1 MTIMKK
7 FLCFLPAAAA
17 IALASC
23 SSEEPVV
30 NTGGDGNVTFTATLP
45 SGMASRSFSDGT
57 KATRLTYAVY
67 EENTTTP
74 VIKSGDPGAPEVSF
88 QDLRATLSL
97 TLVKGKT
104 YDVVFWADVPT
115 GSPYTFHPESQ
126 TITVDY
132 EGIQSGDENRDAF
145 FQVEK
150 GLKVS
155 GAVNK
160 NIQLFRPFAQLN
172 VGTDDLAVA
181 AATNTT
187 VTHTSMKVSQVYSEL
202 NLITGEVNEPTQ
214 ITYAMAPIPA
224 DEDFPPLVNS
234 GKAYDYLSMN
244 YLLVAADKALVDCEM
259 VINDNTGK
267 EVNTLSFANVPVQ
280 RNYRTNIFGSLLTSP
295 SDFNIVIEKDYEQPD
310 YEIEYVEATTAQDFA
325 AAIAAGSNVLVPQTA
340 TVDVTDLITSDP
352 GTNLT
357 IDKPTRI
364 KVDGTLTANQQGR
377 INVTSDLKISGG
389 GTIVTGED
397 SYGIFN
403 MMPGSSLVVEDMV
416 FEHNN
421 KLDGSPLAMRSDCK
435 ITLNRVTFNS
445 DFGIVGSWDNTEGAT
460 LEANDCTINST
471 SNSAR
476 NGSNWT
482 YAVNIKGDNTATLN
496 NCTVIGVQ
504 GGVSASHGA
513 RLTINGGTYRTV
525 YLPEEP
531 KANPFYAV
539 YVAQEAEVVINGG
552 SFISADGKKPSVYNG
567 NNDISGDPLGNLVLK
582 GGIYNNQGYTEGTKD
597 IIVPGEGYKWEAN
610 SDAEFPWKVVEN
622 K

>member
-1 MTIMKK
+1 MKK

-23 SSEEPVV
+23 SSEEPVI

-57 KATRLTYAVY
+57 KATRLSYAVY
-67 EENTTTP
+67 EENSKTP
-74 VIKSGDPGAPEVSF
+74 VIKSGDPGAPVVSF
-88 QDLRATLSL
+88 HELQATLSL
-97 TLVKGKT
+97 TLVKGKS
-104 YDVVFWADVPT
+104 YDVIFWADVPSS
-115 GSPYTFHPESQ
+115 SPYTFHPESQ
-126 TITVDY
+126 SITVNYD
-132 EGIQSGDENRDAF
+132 GIQSGDENRDAF

-202 NLITGEVNEPTQ
+202 DLFTGEVKKPTE

-234 GKAYDYLSMN
+234 SKRYDYLSMN
-244 YLLVAADKALVDCEM
+244 YLLVATDKALVDCEM
-259 VINDNTGK
+259 VINDKDGK
-267 EVNTLSFANVPVQ
+267 KVNTLTFANVPVQ

-310 YEIEYVEATTAQDFA
+310 YEVEYVEATTPEDFA
-325 AAIAAGSNVLVPQTA
+325 AAIAAGSNVLVPATA
-340 TVDVTDLITSDP
+340 SVDVTDLITSDP
-352 GTNLT
+352 ETNLT
-357 IDKPTRI
+357 IDKPTSLKI
-364 KVDGTLTANQQGR
+364 DGTLTSDTQGR
-377 INVTSDLKISGG
+377 INVTSDLKVTGK
-389 GTIVTGED
+389 GTIVTGENA
-397 SYGIFN
+397 YGIFN
-403 MMPGSSLVVEDMV
+403 MMPGSSLLVEDVV
-416 FEHNN
+416 FDHNN
-421 KLDGSPLAMRSDCK
+421 KLDGSPIAMRSDTK

-445 DFGIVGSWDNTEGAT
+445 DFCTIASWANTEGST
-460 LEANDCTINST
+460 LVANDCIINST

-476 NGSNWT
+476 NGQNWT
-482 YAVNIKGDNTATLN
+482 YAFVVRGNNTAIFN
-496 NCTVIGVQ
+496 NCTVVGVQ
-504 GGVSASHGA
+504 GGLSADHGS
-513 RLTINGGTYRTV
+513 RLIINGGSYRTT
-525 YLPEEP
+525 YLPDEP

-552 SFISADGKKPSVYNG
+552 SFISADGKKPSIYNG

-582 GGIYNNQGYTEGTKD
+582 GGTYNNQGYTQGTGA
-597 IIVPGEGYKWEAN
+597 IIVPAAGYKWEAN
-610 SDAEFPWKVVEN
+610 DDAEFPWKVVEN